1 MAEPQ
6 VYNGYR
12 YYQQADG
19 SWKRGE
25 AVSAPAQQGTLLPT
39 PADPMQAPKV
49 REANA
54 GAAVTEGTAPT
65 TIQTN
70 QAPDGFMWV
79 NPNDPTQGVV
89 PIPGYVPPGE
99 QTTAAQR
106 DDVRDRV
113 SRLNQLIRQINR
125 VEDLYNAGPGKT
137 KGVSG
142 VLDYLPSDANSRLD
156 TAGAQLSQQGLAAF
170 RVPGTGTV
178 SDRDAVMFD
187 RGNLP
192 TAANR
197 DVQNQEIIR
206 GLKARV
212 EEELSAL
219 GRPKPTW
226 GKDPEDTDGQEQIS
240 AMDVLRMGGDQGGGT
255 AAPLADVGSGAT
267 IRESYPDA
275 MVQDHDML
283 VARLVQ
289 QGGGRIDPQ
298 AYAQE
303 RAKLE
308 REYGYQGD
316 PAANAQWA
324 TSVNQYLDAGGR
336 TIPSGITPTE
346 RLMTAGETM
355 RNNLVNNPVAGAAIG
370 AADALSMGIPT
381 AVAPDQMAALG
392 DAQGGSMLAGQIA
405 GTIGG
410 TMALGG
416 ITSAAGKF
424 AAPSIVS
431 RIAARDPSGFAR
443 NLATDAAYGAGYGG
457 MTQGDPLTGLAVGT
471 AGSVIGQGGAKALG
485 AGVGGMQ
492 ISEAARLLRER
503 GVPISVGRQLGLGR
517 VEDLGMSVPGVGDMI
532 RNRQM
537 DSFEGFNRAAFEEA
551 GRPIGF
557 QPTQVGAGGVAE
569 FDDAVSDAYTTATRG
584 VSAPIDTQFYRD
596 LRPVVQSVR
605 GLPDDYRSAAETI
618 IERRIEPAIAGGQI
632 TGEQFQQ
639 AVRGIKQSRANA
651 GKTPSLA
658 GFEQEYR
665 DALTGMEDLL
675 TGTMTRGAGPDVAG
689 NLNAANAAN
698 RGFKTIEDASLDR
711 AKIGTQA
718 GEANVFTP
726 AQLIAASR
734 ASERKG
740 FGDNPLMPLGRAG
753 QEVLPSTVPN
763 SGTADRLAFM
773 GAVGGLGAL
782 GGGAEFATTN
792 QVGTTADA
800 GLTAGSLAAA
810 AALLGTRRGQQMLET
825 LLITRPQVAQ
835 RAGDAIRRRGGLFGS
850 SGNAIAQQNA
860 Y

>member
-1 MAEPQ
+1 VNA
-6 VYNGYR
+6 
-12 YYQQADG
+12 AFD
-19 SWKRGE
+19 S
-25 AVSAPAQQGTLLPT
+25 
-39 PADPMQAPKV
+39 
-49 REANA
+49 A
-54 GAAVTEGTAPT
+54 GAG
-65 TIQTN
+65 
-70 QAPDGFMWV
+70 
-79 NPNDPTQGVV
+79 
-89 PIPGYVPPGE
+89 
-99 QTTAAQR
+99 
-106 DDVRDRV
+106 
-113 SRLNQLIRQINR
+113 
-125 VEDLYNAGPGKT
+125 
-137 KGVSG
+137 
-142 VLDYLPSDANSRLD
+142 
-156 TAGAQLSQQGLAAF
+156 LSEVGLAAF
-170 RVPGTGTV
+170 RVPGVGSQSDSELRQFVAANTPRAG
-178 SDRDAVMFD
+178 DRDSAIQEKL
-187 RGNLP
+187 GNLRRRLEATKQAWGVDP
-192 TAANR
+192 KAPAA
-197 DVQNQEIIR
+197 D
-206 GLKARV
+206 L
-212 EEELSAL
+212 L
-219 GRPKPTW
+219 GAV
-226 GKDPEDTDGQEQIS
+226 DGGQPADQEQIS
-240 AMDVLRMGGDQGGGT
+240 AMDVLRISGNQGGGT

-336 TIPSGITPTE
+336 TIPSGIQPAE

-381 AVAPDQMAALG
+381 AVAPDHMMALS
-392 DAQGGSMLAGQIA
+392 DAQAGPMLAGQIA

-416 ITSAAGKF
+416 AGRLAAGRV
-424 AAPSIVS
+424 APQLLQGG
-431 RIAARDPSGFAR
+431 ARGQFAR
-443 NLATDAAYGAGYGG
+443 NVATDAAYGAGYGG

-517 VEDLGMSVPGVGDMI
+517 VEDLGMSIPGVGDMI

-557 QPTQVGAGGVAE
+557 QPTQIGAGGVAE

-698 RGFKTIEDASLDR
+698 RKFKTIEDASLDR
-711 AKIGTQA
+711 AKIGTQT
-718 GEANVFTP
+718 GDVNVFTP

-792 QVGTTADA
+792 QLGTTADA

-810 AALLGTRRGQQMLET
+810 AALLGTRRGQQLLEKV
-825 LLITRPQVAQ
+825 LITRPQVAQ